1 MTRSVLVTGA
11 GDSVGRV
18 IAELF
23 LQRGAQVH
31 IADVRRD
38 ATEATLDANP
48 GMSGSVVDIAD
59 RAAVVRLFDD
69 VRDSLPGLDALVNC
83 VGIGG
88 PRALTESITD
98 EDWRKTFDVN
108 VHGVFS
114 TMQHAIPIM
123 REAGRGAIVNF
134 STGSTRTRLPS
145 RSAYIASKFAL
156 EGLTLNAARELG
168 PAGIRCNAILPGIID
183 NARMRG
189 IMAQRAAAE
198 GTTLEAIEDDYL
210 RFVSMRSMVQPAE
223 IAEMVVFL
231 CSDAARRV
239 TGELIAVSGNLEWE
253 A

>member
-1 MTRSVLVTGA
+1 MARAVLVTGA

-18 IAELF
+18 IAEMF
-23 LQRGAQVH
+23 LARGARVH
-31 IADVRRD
+31 IADIRPDV
-38 ATEATLDANP
+38 TQATLAANP
-48 GMSGSVVDIAD
+48 GMSGTVADVAD
-59 RAAVVRLFDD
+59 RAAVARLFDD
-69 VRDSLPGLDALVNC
+69 VRDHLPGLDTLVNC

-88 PRALTESITD
+88 PRALTESIAD
-98 EDWRKTFDVN
+98 EDWRATFDVN
-108 VHGVFS
+108 VHGVFA
-114 TMQHAIPIM
+114 TMQHAIPMM
-123 REAGRGAIVNF
+123 RAAGQGAIVNF

-145 RSAYIASKFAL
+145 RSAYVASKFAL

-198 GTTLEAIEDDYL
+198 GATLDVIEDDYL
-210 RFVSMRSMVQPAE
+210 RFVSMRSMIQPAE

-231 CSDAARRV
+231 CSDAAKLV